1 MRILIVDDHELVRS
15 GVRSVLAG
23 RRDFQVCGE
32 AVDGQDAVEKAQQ
45 LTPDVIVMDV
55 SMPKLNGLDATR
67 EIHRILPQT
76 AVLVLSQHDSPEMM
90 RQALKAGARGYV
102 VKSAIAA
109 NLVAGI
115 DKVRDGELFFDPA
128 SVKLPEKNGDKNLDV
143 KEILRRS
150 EAIEKA
156 LRESEE
162 RFRLTFEQA
171 AVGMAHVSPEARCLR
186 ANGKLCE
193 ILGYT
198 QDELQKLTFQELTHP
213 ADLPR
218 CLTHLKRLVAGE
230 TEQYID
236 EKRYVRKDGS
246 LVWVKLTATAVRGSD
261 GAVKYLVSIIED
273 ISARKDAEAR
283 LRASEDRL
291 RALLDFQTAAMNNMA
306 EGLYTLDQNG
316 CLTSINRAGEAMF
329 GWSSGE
335 LLGKNMHEVV
345 HHKHLDGTPYPAADC
360 PCVQV
365 LSGGPAVREQEDF
378 FIRKDGSFMPVV
390 YSASPLCTEG
400 TISGAVIGFRDDS
413 EQRLVRSALQ
423 QSERQLRETLDALP
437 VAVYT
442 TDAQGRLTHYN
453 PAAVEFS
460 GEEPALGTDS
470 WCANWKFFRQDGSV
484 LPREHCP
491 MHVALRGGAIED
503 GIEITAERTDGTKR
517 TFKLYPRPIRDAAG
531 AMAGCVNM
539 LVDVTGQKRAQEI
552 NSLLAAIVDSSSDA
566 IISKTLSGIITSW
579 NKSAERLFGYS
590 AGEAIGKNM
599 MMLVP
604 PERHKEEVG
613 ILERIGRG
621 ERIDHFETLRRRKD
635 GSFVEVSISVSP
647 IKDSSGQVIGAS
659 NVSRDITER
668 RRAER
673 TLAETVRQQ
682 KALFHLADYLHRAMS
697 MEEICESA
705 LNAILEALPCDRA
718 SVLLAD
724 DAGRMRFV
732 SWCGLSDAY
741 RNAVDGHSA
750 WQPDDPNP
758 LPVCVE
764 NVASADFDAALRSAI
779 ESEGIR
785 ALAFIPLVSE
795 GRLIGKFMT
804 YFNSVHPFSDKEIEL
819 SLTIS
824 RTLASGI
831 DRKRSEE
838 ALRTSEA
845 KLQEQANALTKLN
858 DSSARLWN
866 IRSLEQG
873 LDEMLGAAIALLGA
887 DKGMVQLLDSH
898 TGMLSMVV
906 QRGFDPET
914 ESYFRKVG
922 VVPHSASGRALD
934 LRQPVVLNDV
944 ETDAPYESLRHV
956 ARAAGYRGVIAAPLL
971 DTDGTPMGMLTT
983 HFVSPHQ
990 ASEQDMRRLALY
1002 ARQAAD
1008 FIRRCKIEE
1017 ALVKSDERLRAM
1029 TENLDAQVRA
1039 RTAELEMRNAEVY
1052 EQSERLRDLSVRLL
1066 QAQDDERRRIARE
1079 LHDSVGQIL
1088 TVLGLNVASLA
1099 MHSPALP
1106 SDVAETV
1113 EQSERLLDQLN
1124 REIRT
1129 MSYLLHPP
1137 LLDESG
1143 LSEALRWY
1151 IGGLG
1156 QRSNIDFDLEVPRDF
1171 GRLAPDTELVIFRIV
1186 QEALTNIHRHS
1197 QSEMALIRLARND
1210 ESITVEIQDWGTGIP
1225 PEKLKVIQ
1233 SHGSGVGI
1241 RGMRERVRQL
1251 HGELSIE
1258 SNTDGTLVRVTFPL
1272 SHAASETACPE
1283 KNLASS
1289 GKESN

>member
-23 RRDFQVCGE
+23 RRDFQICGE
-32 AVDGQDAVEKAQQ
+32 AVDGQDAIDKARE
-45 LTPDVIVMDV
+45 LSPDVIVMDV

-67 EIHRILPQT
+67 EIRRIRPET

-90 RQALKAGARGYV
+90 RQALNAGARGYV

-115 DKVRDGELFFDPA
+115 DKLRDGELFFDPR
-128 SVKLPEKNGDKNLDV
+128 SVKLPEKSADKNLDV

-150 EAIEKA
+150 EAFEKA

-171 AVGMAHVSPEARCLR
+171 AVGMAHVSPDARCVR
-186 ANGKLCE
+186 ANGRLCE

-198 QDELQKLTFQELTHP
+198 QEELQNLTFQELTHP

-218 CLTHLKRLVAGE
+218 CMAQLKRLIAGE
-230 TEQYID
+230 TDQYLD
-236 EKRYVRKDGS
+236 EKRYVRKDGG

-283 LRASEDRL
+283 LLASEDRL

-306 EGLYTLDQNG
+306 EGLYTLDENG
-316 CLTSINRAGEAMF
+316 LLTSINPAAEAMF
-329 GWSSGE
+329 GWRSAE
-335 LLGKNMHEVV
+335 LVGKNMHAAV
-345 HHKHLDGTPYPAADC
+345 HHQHIDGAPYPAADC
-360 PCVQV
+360 PCLQV
-365 LSGGPAVREQEDF
+365 LRGGPAVREREDF

-390 YSASPLCTEG
+390 YSASALRRDG
-400 TISGAVIGFRDDS
+400 KVAGVVIGFRDDS

-442 TDAQGRLTHYN
+442 IDGEGRLTHYN

-460 GEEPALGTDS
+460 GEEPELGSDR
-470 WCANWKFFRQDGSV
+470 WCANWKFFREDGSV
-484 LPREHCP
+484 LPREQCP
-491 MHVALRGGAIED
+491 MHLALRGGEIED
-503 GIEITAERTDGTKR
+503 GTEITAERTDGAR
-517 TFKLYPRPIRDAAG
+517 RSFKLYPRPIRDGAG
-531 AMAGCVNM
+531 GVAGCVNM

-566 IISKTLSGIITSW
+566 IISKTLGGVITSW
-579 NKSAERLFGYS
+579 NRSAERLFGYS
-590 AGEAIGKNM
+590 AAEAIGQNM

-604 PERHKEEVG
+604 PERHREEIG

-621 ERIDHFETLRRRKD
+621 ERVNHFETVRRRKN
-635 GSFVEVSISVSP
+635 GTFVEVSISVSP
-647 IKDSSGQVIGAS
+647 IKDSAGHVVGAS
-659 NVSRDITER
+659 NVSRDITDR
-668 RRAER
+668 RHAEKA
-673 TLAETVRQQ
+673 LAETVRQQ
-682 KALFHLADYLHRAMS
+682 KALFHLADYLHRAIS
-697 MEEICESA
+697 MDEICESA

-724 DAGRMRFV
+724 EAGRMRFV
-732 SWCGLSDAY
+732 SWRGLSDVY
-741 RNAVDGHSA
+741 RKAVDGHSA
-750 WQPDDPNP
+750 WQPNDRNP
-758 LPVCVE
+758 QPVCIE
-764 NVASADFDAALRSAI
+764 NVATADFDDSLRATI

-785 ALAFIPLVSE
+785 ALAFIPLVSD
-795 GRLIGKFMT
+795 GRLIGKFVT
-804 YFNSVHPFSDKEIEL
+804 YFDSVHSFSDKEIEL
-819 SLTIS
+819 SLTIA

-838 ALRTSEA
+838 ALRASEA
-845 KLQEQANALTKLN
+845 KLQEEAHALANLN
-858 DSSARLWN
+858 ESSARLWN
-866 IRSLEQG
+866 IRSLKQG
-873 LDEMLGAAIALLGA
+873 LDEMLGAVIALLGA
-887 DKGMVQLLDSH
+887 DKGMVQLFDSN
-898 TGMLSMVV
+898 TGALSMVV
-906 QRGFDPET
+906 QRGFDEKA
-914 ESYFRKVG
+914 EIYFRSVG
-922 VVPHSASGRALD
+922 VSPNSASGRALKLCRPIVLSD
-934 LRQPVVLNDV
+934 TDTDPEYEPLRQ
-944 ETDAPYESLRHV
+944 V
-956 ARAAGYRGVIAAPLL
+956 ARAAGYRAVIAAPLI
-971 DTDGTPMGMLTT
+971 DTDGAAMGMLTT
-983 HFVSPHQ
+983 HFAAPHQ
-990 ASEQDMRRLALY
+990 PSEQDMSRLALY
-1002 ARQAAD
+1002 VRQAAD

-1017 ALVKSDERLRAM
+1017 VLVKSDERLRAM
-1029 TENLDAQVRA
+1029 AGNLDAQVRA

-1106 SDVAETV
+1106 GDVARTV
-1113 EQSERLLDQLN
+1113 EQSERLLDELN

-1143 LSEALRWY
+1143 LAEALRWY
-1151 IGGLG
+1151 IGGLA
-1156 QRSNIDFDLEVPRDF
+1156 QRSNIDIDLEVPRDF
-1171 GRLAPDTELVIFRIV
+1171 GRLSSDAELVIFRIV

-1197 QSEMALIRLARND
+1197 QSEMAVIRLARND
-1210 ESITVEIQDWGTGIP
+1210 DSITVEIQDWGTGIP

-1258 SNTDGTLVRVTFPL
+1258 SNADGTRVCVTFPA
-1272 SHAASETACPE
+1272 SHAATETCYPE
-1283 KNLASS
+1283 KNLAS
-1289 GKESN
+1289 